1 MQRSG
6 IFDRDDYRC
15 VYCGERFAAD
25 DLTIDHVQP
34 RVRGG
39 DHSGGN
45 LVTACKACNTL
56 KGHRRVSEF
65 LHDNPVART
74 NFAQYAIHVWP
85 RLKKILDDELAR
97 LDARADKKF

>member
-45 LVTACKACNTL
+45 LVTACRACNTL
-56 KGHRRVSEF
+56 KGHRRLSEF
-65 LHDNPVART
+65 LHDNPVARA
-74 NFAQYAIHVWP
+74 NFARYAVHVWA
-85 RLKKILDDELAR
+85 RLAR
-97 LDARADKKF
+97 LLDEELRRLDDAREKIR

>member
-1 MQRSG
+1 LQRSG

-45 LVTACKACNTL
+45 LVTACRACNTL
-56 KGHRRVSEF
+56 KGHRRLSQF
-65 LHDNPVART
+65 LHDNLVARA
-74 NFAQYAIHVWP
+74 NFARYAVHVWP
-85 RLKKILDDELAR
+85 RLMRLLDDELAQ
-97 LDARADKKF
+97 LDAGREKIR

>member
-1 MQRSG
+1 LQRSG

-45 LVTACKACNTL
+45 LVTACRACNTL
-56 KGHRRVSEF
+56 KGHRRLSEF
-65 LHDNPVART
+65 LYDNPVVRA
-74 NFAQYAIHVWP
+74 NFAQYAVYVWP
-85 RLKKILDDELAR
+85 RLMRLLDDELAR
-97 LDARADKKF
+97 LDARREKIR